1 MALIAAT
8 PLDPD
13 FTFLVPEGEKWKMR
27 NGLFGPP
34 RRVCHVK
41 PALKFHKPP
50 SACPHG
56 PWASRKMHMY
66 DRSQGSYPVA
76 IDTPRYLD
84 DDGRYRHSGGCSR
97 TARSA
102 ASSWCTARRRGGAGF
117 GFRKSLQGS
126 CSSCHCYPVVASE
139 QPTLRDISTTR
150 ASDGTGMRFY
160 EMDGLGLPAGMRVV
174 ALGALL
180 AKRTF
185 RPSGP
190 KCENR
195 TRRPGR
201 LPECPGAVPRAPGA
215 WKTLRRAP
223 ASLRRRGTLVRISQ
237 LPGSGHTLARIS
249 AAAVG
254 LRGPPRRA
262 LPPEMPLGTGKGRT
276 VPGGRIMHSRYRV
289 AAATSLRDI
298 SPARAPRAPAD

>member
-1 MALIAAT
+1 
-8 PLDPD
+8 
-13 FTFLVPEGEKWKMR
+13 
-27 NGLFGPP
+27 
-34 RRVCHVK
+34 
-41 PALKFHKPP
+41 
-50 SACPHG
+50 
-56 PWASRKMHMY
+56 MHMY
-66 DRSQGSYPVA
+66 DRSTGSYPVA

-84 DDGRYRHSGGCSR
+84 DDGSHRHSGGCSR

-190 KCENR
+190 KNAKIE
-195 TRRPGR
+195 PGA
-201 LPECPGAVPRAPGA
+201 LGASPECPGAVPRAPGA

-298 SPARAPRAPAD
+298 SPARAPARLPTEQDAPHALVASRRVQPAAVLVARKKPKFLTKSGVATL

>member
-1 MALIAAT
+1 
-8 PLDPD
+8 
-13 FTFLVPEGEKWKMR
+13 
-27 NGLFGPP
+27 
-34 RRVCHVK
+34 
-41 PALKFHKPP
+41 
-50 SACPHG
+50 
-56 PWASRKMHMY
+56 
-66 DRSQGSYPVA
+66 
-76 IDTPRYLD
+76 
-84 DDGRYRHSGGCSR
+84 
-97 TARSA
+97 
-102 ASSWCTARRRGGAGF
+102 
-117 GFRKSLQGS
+117 
-126 CSSCHCYPVVASE
+126 
-139 QPTLRDISTTR
+139 
-150 ASDGTGMRFY
+150 
-160 EMDGLGLPAGMRVV
+160 MDGLGLPAGMRVV

-249 AAAVG
+249 AAAGKAVPSQEG
-254 LRGPPRRA
+254 GSCIA
-262 LPPEMPLGTGKGRT
+262 ATG
-276 VPGGRIMHSRYRV
+276 V

-298 SPARAPRAPAD
+298 SPARAPARLPTEQDAPHALVASRRVQPAAVLVARKKPKFLTKSGVATL

>member
-34 RRVCHVK
+34 GV
-41 PALKFHKPP
+41 
-50 SACPHG
+50 SATV
-56 PWASRKMHMY
+56 AT
-66 DRSQGSYPVA
+66 PVA

-160 EMDGLGLPAGMRVV
+160 EMDGLGLPA
-174 ALGALL
+174 
-180 AKRTF
+180 
-185 RPSGP
+185 
-190 KCENR
+190 
-195 TRRPGR
+195 
-201 LPECPGAVPRAPGA
+201 GAVPRAPGA

-298 SPARAPRAPAD
+298 SPARAPARLPTEQDAPHALVASRRVQPAAVLVARKKPKFLTKSGVATL